1 MQGWTC
7 VSVWGATQFVTH
19 GCGSDVRRLS
29 QRQEQQ
35 AAVLSELTSSR
46 SHGWGVGAL
55 ADALRQRPVNETRMN
70 LGAAHWQLV
79 TIIMLV
85 AATGCSP
92 SPAPPLVTTSEPTPA
107 GKPPTDYVALEA
119 EIEKAITTGPATL
132 DKFGL
137 C

>member
-1 MQGWTC
+1 
-7 VSVWGATQFVTH
+7 
-19 GCGSDVRRLS
+19 
-29 QRQEQQ
+29 
-35 AAVLSELTSSR
+35 
-46 SHGWGVGAL
+46 
-55 ADALRQRPVNETRMN
+55 MN
-70 LGAAHWQLV
+70 LGAAHCQLV

-85 AATGCSP
+85 PATGCSP

-132 DKFGL
+132 DNVRL